1 MKKAIDLSLLAAPN
15 VVEPLSFEE
24 IFAKM
29 LADLKARD
37 ENFDALVE
45 SDPAYKVLEVSA
57 YRELMLRQRVNDGAR
72 AVMLAYSPGAD
83 LDNLAAPF
91 NVKRLEITP
100 ADDEAIPPVEAV
112 MENDD
117 ALRRRCPLAMEGI
130 STAGADG
137 SYLFHALSADGEV
150 KDAETSSPNPGEVLL
165 CVLSNTGD
173 GTASSELLELVTAA
187 VSAENV
193 RPLTD
198 NVTVQ
203 SAIITEY
210 QISAS
215 LSLKSGASADL
226 VVDAA
231 QAAVDAYVAAQHLI
245 GSTVSLSGIYAAL
258 HQPAGVVRAV
268 LTLPAA
274 DIVTDASHAPY
285 CTQITINTE

>member
-1 MKKAIDLSLLAAPN
+1 MKNTIDLSLLPAPN

-24 IFAKM
+24 IFAEM
-29 LADLKARD
+29 LADLKSRD

-83 LDNLAAPF
+83 LENLAAPF
-91 NVKRLEITP
+91 NVERLTVTP
-100 ADDEAIPPVEAV
+100 ADDTAVPPVPAV

-165 CVLSNTGD
+165 CVLSHTGN
-173 GTASSELLELVTAA
+173 GTADNALLALVTAA
-187 VSAENV
+187 VNAENV

-210 QISAS
+210 QISAT
-215 LSLKSGASADL
+215 LTLKSGASADL
-226 VVDAA
+226 VTAAA
-231 QAAVDAYVAAQHLI
+231 QAAVEAYVAAQHLI
-245 GSTVSLSGIYAAL
+245 NATVSLSGIYAAL
-258 HQPAGVVRAV
+258 HQPAGVVKAS

-274 DIVTDASHAPY
+274 DIVTDSTHAPY
-285 CTQITINTE
+285 CIQITINTE